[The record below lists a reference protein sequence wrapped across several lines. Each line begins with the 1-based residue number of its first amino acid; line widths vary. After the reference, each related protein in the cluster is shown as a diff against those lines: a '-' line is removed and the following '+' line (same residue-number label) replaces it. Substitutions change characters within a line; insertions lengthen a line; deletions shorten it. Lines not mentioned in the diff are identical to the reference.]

1 VGKDGY
7 GVWVVF
13 HDCENLVLLQC
24 PFGIWEIWGELQS
37 KISQLKDLWPSVN
50 PYCMVRKQEIKEET
64 SSGMKAQCRGGDL
77 II

>member
-1 VGKDGY
+1 MAY
-7 GVWVVF
+7 GLFSMIVRIWF
-13 HDCENLVLLQC
+13 SQC